1 MRNTI
6 GLFGKQQ
13 LVAAS
18 WRWVSGGGTPVFD
31 AAQRPD
37 KCCPA
42 AMGSL
47 NRWCSCDSIRP
58 SLRAALKPKEDVMR
72 RFLLCASALVAVL
85 GAAVIAQGKIAG
97 PEDYAQMMKAN
108 AQAAGAMNKAIGSG
122 AFADARTQVA
132 TLRTNYMALQGF
144 WSEKKKDDA
153 VGIVKDGLT
162 RLDALDKL
170 LGAATVDQMAAQ
182 AAGKEFGGATC
193 GACHKLYREGDA
205 QSGFKFK
212 AGVL

>member
-1 MRNTI
+1 
-6 GLFGKQQ
+6 
-13 LVAAS
+13 
-18 WRWVSGGGTPVFD
+18 
-31 AAQRPD
+31 
-37 KCCPA
+37 
-42 AMGSL
+42 
-47 NRWCSCDSIRP
+47 
-58 SLRAALKPKEDVMR
+58 MR
-72 RFLLCASALVAVL
+72 RFLLCASASLAVL
-85 GAAVIAQGKIAG
+85 ATVVIAQGITG
-97 PEDYAQMMKAN
+97 PEDYAQLMKAN

-182 AAGKEFGGATC
+182 AAAKEFGGATC

-212 AGVL
+212 AGVI